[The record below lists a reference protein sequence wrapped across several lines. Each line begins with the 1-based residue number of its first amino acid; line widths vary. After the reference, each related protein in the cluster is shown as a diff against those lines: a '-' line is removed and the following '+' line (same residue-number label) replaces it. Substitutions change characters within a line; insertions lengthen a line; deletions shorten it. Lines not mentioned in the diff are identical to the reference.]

1 TLYGANGS
9 PYSRKMRAL
18 MRYRRL
24 EFDWVLRTPAVR
36 EAQAARLKV
45 QLVPVLELPEDG
57 SLHLD
62 STEQIALLEARHAER
77 SVVPPDPAMA
87 FLADLIEDF
96 ADEWLTKAM
105 FWYRWAAEPDRTYAS
120 EWIIADSRPD
130 LAGEAF
136 ATAQQAI
143 RDRQV
148 GRMALVG
155 CTPANAPVIEASL
168 RRVLALLDP
177 HVAMAR
183 HLFGSRPSLADFAL
197 FGQLIVLDTDPTP
210 AALTRAAA
218 PRVEHWLRIL
228 DDASGLPEGAW
239 SAEPGEVVHGL
250 LALSGDTYAPFLL
263 ANAAAL
269 AAGAPELA
277 LDILGRRYVQAPFG
291 YQAKCLARLRA
302 RHAALPAAAAARLRP
317 LLGEHGWLQ
326 ALTETGS

>member
-1 TLYGANGS
+1 MARYSLHGANGS

-36 EAQAARLKV
+36 EAQAGRLKV

-62 STEQIALLEARHAER
+62 STEQIALLEARHAAR
-77 SVVPPDPAMA
+77 SVVPSDPAMA

-105 FWYRWAAEPDRTYAS
+105 FWYRWAAEPDRAYAS
-120 EWIIADSRPD
+120 QWIIADSRPE

-136 ATAQQAI
+136 TAAQHAI

-155 CTPANAPVIEASL
+155 CTPANAPVIETSF
-168 RRVLALLDP
+168 RRVLDLLDP
-177 HVAMAR
+177 HVAQAR
-183 HLFGSRPSLADFAL
+183 YLFGTRPSLADFAL

-210 AALTRAAA
+210 ATLMRATA
-218 PRVEHWLRIL
+218 PRV
-228 DDASGLPEGAW
+228 
-239 SAEPGEVVHGL
+239 
-250 LALSGDTYAPFLL
+250 
-263 ANAAAL
+263 
-269 AAGAPELA
+269 
-277 LDILGRRYVQAPFG
+277 
-291 YQAKCLARLRA
+291 
-302 RHAALPAAAAARLRP
+302 
-317 LLGEHGWLQ
+317 
-326 ALTETGS
+326 